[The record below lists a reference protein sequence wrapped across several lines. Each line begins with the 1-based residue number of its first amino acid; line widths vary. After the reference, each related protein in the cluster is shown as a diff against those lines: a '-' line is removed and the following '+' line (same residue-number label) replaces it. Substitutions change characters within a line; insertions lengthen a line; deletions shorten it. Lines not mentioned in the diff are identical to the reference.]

1 MSIAKGAPWG
11 SPEDS
16 PPDLVVSGDDRDLA
30 AAVASAPRGVLVSF
44 VPAAGSDIARAVGLR
59 SGAPHQG
66 LALPMD
72 ALELGDGTLAVNA
85 VVLGP
90 PPDRLHAFD
99 PTGAFT
105 LALDGAAGAGGRG
118 EATRGTTVVVATGQ
132 WLRGVDLVPRGHP
145 GDGRAEVQVYRLRRS
160 ERRAMRRRLPTGAH
174 LPHPR
179 ITTRTAVEIEVR
191 TGRPLRLEVD
201 GRPVDR
207 VATLRAIVAPA
218 RYRLLI

>member
-1 MSIAKGAPWG
+1 MSIRKGEPWG

-16 PPDLVVSGDDRDLA
+16 APDLVVTGDDHDLA
-30 AAVASAPRGVLVSF
+30 TAVAGSPPGVLVSF
-44 VPAAGSDIARAVGLR
+44 VAAPGSDVARAVGLR

-72 ALELGDGTLAVNA
+72 ALELGDGRLAVNA

-99 PTGAFT
+99 AAAAIS
-105 LALDGAAGAGGRG
+105 LDLDGADGRG
-118 EATRGTTVVVATGQ
+118 DAMQGTTVVVATGQ

-179 ITTRTAVEIEVR
+179 ITTRTAVAIEVR

-201 GRPVDR
+201 GRSADR
-207 VATLRAIVAPA
+207 VATLRAVIAPA

>member
-1 MSIAKGAPWG
+1 
-11 SPEDS
+11 
-16 PPDLVVSGDDRDLA
+16 
-30 AAVASAPRGVLVSF
+30 
-44 VPAAGSDIARAVGLR
+44 GSDIARAVGLR

-72 ALELGDGTLAVNA
+72 ALELGEGTLAVNA

-90 PPDRLHAFD
+90 APDRLRAFD
-99 PTGAFT
+99 PTGAIT
-105 LALDGAAGAGGRG
+105 LALDGLAATDGRG
-118 EATRGTTVVVATGQ
+118 QTMRGTTVVVATGQ

-179 ITTRTAVEIEVR
+179 ITTRTAVEIDVR

-201 GRPVDR
+201 GRLVDR

>member
-1 MSIAKGAPWG
+1 VNIQKGAPWG
-11 SPEDS
+11 SPDDS
-16 PPDLVVSGDDRDLA
+16 PPDLVVTGDDHDLA
-30 AAVASAPRGVLVSF
+30 AAVASAPPGVLVSF
-44 VPAAGSDIARAVGLR
+44 APAAGSDIARAVGLR

-72 ALELGDGTLAVNA
+72 ALELGDGTLVVNA

-99 PTGAFT
+99 PAGAIT
-105 LALDGAAGAGGRG
+105 LALGGRG
-118 EATRGTTVVVATGQ
+118 ETTRGTTVVVATGQ

-179 ITTRTAVEIEVR
+179 ITTRTAVEIDVR

-201 GRPVDR
+201 GRLVDR

>member
-1 MSIAKGAPWG
+1 LSIQKGAPWG
-11 SPEDS
+11 SPDDS
-16 PPDLVVSGDDRDLA
+16 PPDLVVTGDDHDLA
-30 AAVASAPRGVLVSF
+30 AAVASAPPGVLVSF

-99 PTGAFT
+99 PAGAIT
-105 LALDGAAGAGGRG
+105 LALDERG
-118 EATRGTTVVVATGQ
+118 ETTRGTTVVVATGQ

-191 TGRPLRLEVD
+191 SGRPLRLEVD
-201 GRPVDR
+201 GRAVDR
-207 VATLRAIVAPA
+207 VATLRAKLAPA